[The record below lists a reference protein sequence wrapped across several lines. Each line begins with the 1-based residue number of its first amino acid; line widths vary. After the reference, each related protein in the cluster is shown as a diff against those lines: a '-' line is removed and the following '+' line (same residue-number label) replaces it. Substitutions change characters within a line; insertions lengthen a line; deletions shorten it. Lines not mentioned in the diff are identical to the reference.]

1 MLSVHIG
8 LFETLMIAILLIYFG
23 EFISNKMIILKNW
36 CIPSAVIGGTFFSVC
51 TCFAFYFQIVEFKF
65 DFQTMN
71 TFFYNIFFASVGLS
85 ASLSFIKKGGKLV
98 GIFIFLAALLAALQN
113 ILALVCG
120 YFMNMNVLTALM
132 AGSISLTGGHG
143 NASSFAPIAQQMGG
157 SAAVEVSI
165 AAATFGLI
173 SGCLMGGPLGRRL
186 IRKYHLD
193 KNYTPNDEKNSHTQ
207 KIQNL
212 VSSKRSHQA
221 AFILLLSCGLG
232 ELFFVVF
239 KELFP
244 SINLPLHVMSMLSGI
259 IIRFILDYKKQEQKE
274 KDALYESIDIIGSIS
289 LSIFVSLSV
298 MTMKLYELADL
309 ALPLIVILVLQLVL
323 MYLFAVF
330 ITFRACGKNYDG
342 AIIAVGHTGFGLGAV
357 PVSMA
362 TMNSVCSSYHYS
374 KIAFFIVPLVGGFV
388 SNITNALI
396 ITIFLNIAKNM
407 T

>member
-1 MLSVHIG
+1 MLSVNVG
-8 LFETLMIAILLIYFG
+8 LFETLMVAILLIYFG
-23 EFISNKMIILKNW
+23 EFVSNKIVLLKNW
-36 CIPSAVIGGTFFSVC
+36 CIPSAVVGGTIFSIC
-51 TCFAFYFQIVEFKF
+51 TCFAFYFQIIEFKF
-65 DFQTMN
+65 DFKTMN

-98 GIFIFLAALLAALQN
+98 GIFVILVALLAVLQN
-113 ILALVCG
+113 VLALVCAHLMD
-120 YFMNMNVLTALM
+120 MNALVALM
-132 AGSISLTGGHG
+132 AGSVALTGGHG
-143 NASSFAPIAQQMGG
+143 NASSFAPITQQMGG
-157 SAAVEVSI
+157 TGAIEVSI

-173 SGCLMGGPLGRRL
+173 AGCLMGGPLGRGL
-186 IRKYHLD
+186 IKKYNLD
-193 KNYTPNDEKNSHTQ
+193 KNYIPDNKKSLNME

-232 ELFFVVF
+232 ELLFVIF
-239 KELFP
+239 KELF
-244 SINLPLHVMSMLSGI
+244 STINLPLHVMSMFSGI
-259 IIRFILDYKKQEQKE
+259 IVRFILDYKKQEERE
-274 KDALYESIDIIGSIS
+274 KNALYESIDIIGSIS

-298 MTMKLYELADL
+298 MTMKLYELIDL
-309 ALPLIVILVLQLVL
+309 ALPLIIILSLQLVL

-330 ITFRACGKNYDG
+330 LTFRACGKNYDG

-362 TMNSVCSSYHYS
+362 TMSSVCSQYHYS
-374 KIAFFIVPLVGGFV
+374 KIAFFVVPLVGGFI

-396 ITIFLNIAKNM
+396 ITLFLNIAKDM

>member
-1 MLSVHIG
+1 MLSVNVG
-8 LFETLMIAILLIYFG
+8 LFETLMVAILLIYFG
-23 EFISNKMIILKNW
+23 EFVSNKIVLLKNW
-36 CIPSAVIGGTFFSVC
+36 CIPSAVVGGTIFSIC

-65 DFQTMN
+65 DFKTMN

-98 GIFIFLAALLAALQN
+98 GIFVILVALLAVLQN
-113 ILALVCG
+113 VLALVCAHLMD
-120 YFMNMNVLTALM
+120 MNALVALM
-132 AGSISLTGGHG
+132 AGSVALTGGHG

-157 SAAVEVSI
+157 TGAIEVSI

-173 SGCLMGGPLGRRL
+173 AGCLMGGPLGRGL
-186 IRKYHLD
+186 IKKYNLD
-193 KNYTPNDEKNSHTQ
+193 KNYIPDNKKSLNME

-232 ELFFVVF
+232 ELLFVIF
-239 KELFP
+239 KELF
-244 SINLPLHVMSMLSGI
+244 STINLPLHVMSMFSGI
-259 IIRFILDYKKQEQKE
+259 IVRFILDYKKQEERE
-274 KDALYESIDIIGSIS
+274 KNALYESIDIIGSIS

-298 MTMKLYELADL
+298 MTMKLYELVDL
-309 ALPLIVILVLQLVL
+309 ALPLIIILSLQLVL

-330 ITFRACGKNYDG
+330 LTFRACGKNYDG

-362 TMNSVCSSYHYS
+362 TMSSVCSQYYHS
-374 KIAFFIVPLVGGFV
+374 KIAFFVVPLVGGFI

-396 ITIFLNIAKNM
+396 ITLFLNIAKGM